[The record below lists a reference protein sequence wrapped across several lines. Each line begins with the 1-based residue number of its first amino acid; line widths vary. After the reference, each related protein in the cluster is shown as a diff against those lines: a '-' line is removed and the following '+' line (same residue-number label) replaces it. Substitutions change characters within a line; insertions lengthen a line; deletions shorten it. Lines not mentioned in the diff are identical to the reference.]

1 MKQFTKQIKKGLL
14 ELVILKL
21 LNDEDLYGYSLI
33 QKVKEKSNNFLDIK
47 DGTLYPILYRLE
59 DSNMIESYWEQI
71 DTTRSKPR
79 KYYKIT
85 DNGKTG
91 LNDMLNEYLEISK
104 GINLILNSEVNNNDL

>member
-33 QKVKEKSNNFLDIK
+33 QKVKEKSNNSLDIK

-91 LNDMLNEYLEISK
+91 LNDMLSEYLEISK
-104 GINLILNSEVNNNDL
+104 GINLILNSEVDNNDL

>member
-33 QKVKEKSNNFLDIK
+33 QKVKEKSNGSLDIK

-59 DSNMIESYWEQI
+59 DSDMIKSYWEQI

-85 DNGKTG
+85 ENGKTTF
-91 LNDMLNEYLEISK
+91 NEMLHDYIKISK
-104 GINLILNSEVNNNDL
+104 GINLILNSEVNDNDL